1 MTSMRSCSVKCSVD
15 TALCSLGC
23 VVCMVSYR
31 TKPIFDIYGGFG
43 CIYDERAWSAASACV
58 WIVDD
63 RTKTKEE
70 EGEKESGA
78 RATPAIDILLID
90 IGHTRSNSSSSTWDS
105 SRRRQTLFPRRLV
118 VVVGIC
124 MGY

>member
-1 MTSMRSCSVKCSVD
+1 MWYGIIPS
-15 TALCSLGC
+15 
-23 VVCMVSYR
+23 
-31 TKPIFDIYGGFG
+31 KPIFDVYGGFG

-70 EGEKESGA
+70 GEKESGA

-90 IGHTRSNSSSSTWDS
+90 IGHTSSNSSSKQHMGQQQKTADS
-105 SRRRQTLFPRRLV
+105 LPATARGCGWYLH
-118 VVVGIC
+118 GILNARILRDI
-124 MGY
+124 